1 MNEYQHMMESICV
14 PEEVNDRV
22 LSAACHQ
29 KAPVKRAK
37 KRWPVW
43 RMAVCALLAV
53 LLVAGGISL
62 SPRERTMEYNDNG
75 GLETPELYVGL
86 TAKAVG
92 MGENGGVLLEMPAGE
107 KWKILEGTTLALTL
121 TFADGREET
130 GTYHVRTENLKTS
143 VREDGSEILVPVLE
157 GDPAETVSG
166 LYAVPEEGVWF
177 YWPVEGSNT
186 VSLSAPYGRSSLM
199 FTSIPPQVIETRFHA
214 GIDIPAERGTA
225 ITAAFSGVVKEAG
238 FDETR
243 GNYLILD
250 HGDGLTTLYGHC
262 QEVQAEEG
270 DTVEAGEPI
279 ALIGATGMATGPHLH
294 FEVRQDGEAQ
304 NPVAYFNA
312 EIRDTLKMG

>member
-14 PEEVNDRV
+14 PEGVNDRV

-29 KAPVKRAK
+29 KATVKREK
-37 KRWPVW
+37 KRKPVW
-43 RMAVCALLAV
+43 RKAACALLAA

-62 SPRERTMEYNDNG
+62 SPRERTMEYNDE
-75 GLETPELYVGL
+75 LEIPELSFGL

-92 MGENGGVLLEMPAGE
+92 VGANGGVLLEMPEGK
-107 KWKILEGTTLALTL
+107 KWKVLEGTTQTLTL

-130 GTYHVRTENLKTS
+130 GTYHLRGETLKTS
-143 VREDGSEILVPVLE
+143 VREDGSEVLVPVLK

-166 LYAVPEEGVWF
+166 LYAVPEESVWLL
-177 YWPVEGSNT
+177 WPIEGSNT

-199 FTSIPPQVIETRFHA
+199 FASDPPRVIETRFHA
-214 GIDIPAERGTA
+214 GIDIPAERGAA
-225 ITAAFSGVVKEAG
+225 ITAASAGVVKEAG

-262 QEVQAEEG
+262 QELQVEVG
-270 DTVEAGEPI
+270 DVVEAGDPI
-279 ALIGATGMATGPHLH
+279 ALTGATGMATGPHLH